1 MSQEAGQNRQSMR
14 TPQAH
19 SAVQAEQQSWE
30 KIVRGLTEVRT
41 VLAQIQE
48 SERQR
53 GVST

>member
-14 TPQAH
+14 TPQAR